1 MSTTLD
7 EFLKGKL
14 LNGWKLYWLV
24 AAPISLVMVFTM
36 SGLDLSKAEAVSSMI
51 QLSVRCAV
59 PLLFLVFAISAL
71 QVLFPG
77 TFSRWLIRNRKYIGL
92 SFATTMGWQG
102 FFILWLV
109 GIHTEYYVREVYVFT
124 DVVEGVSGYAFLLAM
139 VLTSFEFGRRHLTPR
154 QWKLLHRSAI
164 YWLWFYAWST
174 YWFSLFYY
182 EGPAVPLDYVYYW
195 AGFLAWCLRLAAW
208 SKKRWRQT
216 ALQVPV

>member
-7 EFLKGKL
+7 EL
-14 LNGWKLYWLV
+14 LRSKWLNAWKLYWLV
-24 AAPISLVMVFTM
+24 TAPISLVMVLTM
-36 SGLDLSKAEAVSSMI
+36 TRLDLSRAEAVSSMI

-59 PLLFLVFAISAL
+59 PLLFLVFAISTF

-77 TFSRWLIRNRKYIGL
+77 SLSRWLIRNRKYIGL
-92 SFATTMGWQG
+92 CFATAMGWQG

-109 GIHTEYYVREVYVFT
+109 GIHTEYYVSEVYVLT
-124 DVVEGVSGYAFLLAM
+124 DAVEGVLGYSFLLAM
-139 VLTSFEFGRRHLTPR
+139 VLTSFDFGRRRLTPK

-182 EGPAVPLDYVYYW
+182 EGSPVPLDYIYYW
-195 AGFLAWCLRLAAW
+195 VGLTAWVLRLAAW
-208 SKKRWRQT
+208 SKKRMKQT
-216 ALQVPV
+216 TVREPA